1 MQHADFQ
8 LKINIIAYSLFLLF
22 MAVLLLSLHLGLYW
36 YNYQVEELEWLLL
49 QLFDMDE
56 ENNLPTWFSSFLLLN
71 NAFLLYLVAKSELVQ
86 DRLHWGLMSAGFLL
100 LAIDEVAG
108 LHETLNSSI
117 EMNWAMAGAILVTV
131 VGAAFIPFLLRLPR
145 RLAGMFILSGAVF
158 ISGAIIIELL
168 SEDMDSDSWAY
179 MLAVALE
186 EGLEMLGAWLLLV
199 TLLKQM
205 ANSSKLDV
213 AVTATN

>member
-158 ISGAIIIELL
+158 ISCAIIIELL